1 MDIRKHAVKDTA
13 TIHIKT
19 ADNELMFDDGKPVTI
34 TVFGPGSKQ
43 YSKAQ
48 AERQVRLLAR
58 LQDKKK
64 AKATADDLE
73 AEQAQF
79 LADCTH
85 STQCIEMDGKVGAD
99 LHLAIYS
106 ERSIGFI
113 ADQVN
118 AYLGEWGNFTEAS
131 TKT

>member
-1 MDIRKHAVKDTA
+1 MDIRKHAVKETA
-13 TIHIKT
+13 TIHIRT
-19 ADNELMFDDGKPVTI
+19 ADNELMFDGDKPVTI
-34 TVFGPGSKQ
+34 TVYGPGSKQ

-48 AERQVRLLAR
+48 ADRQARLLAR

-64 AKATADDLE
+64 AKASPDDLE

-85 STQCIEMDGKVGAD
+85 SMQCIEIDGKAGPD
-99 LHLAIYS
+99 LHLAVYAD
-106 ERSIGFI
+106 RSIGFV

-118 AYLGEWGNFTEAS
+118 AYLGEWGNFTGAS
-131 TKT
+131 TTT